1 MYFETLEEAAVRVGK
16 RKRPEDLGVRKEK
29 RHSPPPHQVNFDK
42 ENLLK
47 EVTNMKEGDK
57 VRLLVYNTNSIQSSL
72 HLP

>member
-1 MYFETLEEAAVRVGK
+1 MYFETVEESAVRFGK
-16 RKRPEDLGVRKEK
+16 RKRPEDLGVRKKK

-57 VRLLVYNTNSIQSSL
+57 VWLLVYNTNSIQSSL

>member
-1 MYFETLEEAAVRVGK
+1 MYFETVEEAAVRFGK
-16 RKRPEDLGVRKEK
+16 RKRPEDLGVMKKK

>member
-1 MYFETLEEAAVRVGK
+1 MYFETVEEAAVRVGK
-16 RKRPEDLGVRKEK
+16 RKRPEDLGVRKKK

-42 ENLLK
+42 ENFLK

-57 VRLLVYNTNSIQSSL
+57 VRLIVYNTNSIQSSL

>member
-1 MYFETLEEAAVRVGK
+1 MYFETVKEAAVRVGK
-16 RKRPEDLGVRKEK
+16 RKRPEDLGVRKKK
-29 RHSPPPHQVNFDK
+29 RHSPLPHQVNFDK